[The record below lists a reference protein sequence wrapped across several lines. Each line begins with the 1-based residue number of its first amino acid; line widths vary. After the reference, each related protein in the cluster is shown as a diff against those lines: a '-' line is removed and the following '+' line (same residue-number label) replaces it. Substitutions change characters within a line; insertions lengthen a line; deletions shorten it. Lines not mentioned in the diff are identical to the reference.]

1 MNTSNRFDNAISKL
15 YNAFHDK
22 TLNPDDCKYCAVG
35 NILDHKES
43 WKHLTDKH
51 GSVQLNYVGL
61 VHQNLGRKFNGYS
74 PIELLLIE
82 SAFLNGCG
90 YYTTTNNRLR
100 KPSIIN
106 DDVLFNG
113 LCAVVSM
120 LCFLDDIKDLM
131 DCTKLFSFNT
141 QSLEFQT

>member
-22 TLNPDDCKYCAVG
+22 TLNPDDYKYCAVG

-61 VHQNLGRKFNGYS
+61 VHQNLGRQFNGYY
-74 PIELLLIE
+74 PIELLQIE
-82 SAFLNGCG
+82 SAFLKGCG
-90 YYTTTNNRLR
+90 YYTTTNNRLH
-100 KPSIIN
+100 KPFNIN
-106 DDVLFNG
+106 DDLLFNG

-120 LCFLDDIKDLM
+120 LCSLDCIEDVM
-131 DCTKLFSFNT
+131 DCTKLFSFNP
-141 QSLEFQT
+141 QSLKFQI